1 LKQSTTIRLF
11 IAGLIFAT
19 ACRGATATP
28 TLVIRDVSVVDVRA
42 GTTIPHRTVIVRDGH
57 ITVVG
62 PSDETSIPGRLRSDQ
77 LIDGAGKYLIPGLWD
92 MHVHLDSTDLPALVN
107 HGITGARDMG
117 GDLEQLLAWRSRI
130 GADSMIGPRLVF
142 AGPALSGEMTRE
154 RAAHI
159 VDSLAARGVDFIK
172 VHEGLP
178 RAAYYAID
186 SATLDRQLTF
196 VGHVPALLTPV
207 EVANAGQHSIEHLEF
222 VSDRCLAIFSG
233 VGPRDCTARVDSVLD
248 ALARNDT
255 WLCPTIGSFR
265 IFATQQ
271 FPAIQTGFAALVPR
285 IRARHIGLLA
295 GTDLGSRGII
305 PGASLHDELALL
317 VQAGFTP
324 AEALLTATL
333 GPAEFLGL
341 SDSLGTVAPEKVAD
355 LVLLERDPLVDI
367 RNTTSIA
374 LVVKGGSVVFRQS
387 IQRAARPSAY
397 HSSLF
402 HW

>member
-1 LKQSTTIRLF
+1 MT
-11 IAGLIFAT
+11 
-19 ACRGATATP
+19 
-28 TLVIRDVSVVDVRA
+28 VVDVRA
-42 GTTIPHRTVIVRDGH
+42 ATTVLHRTVIIRGGR
-57 ITVVG
+57 ITTVG
-62 PSDETSIPGRLRSDQ
+62 LSDSTSIPGRIRSDQ
-77 LIDGAGKYLIPGLWD
+77 IIDGTGKYLIPGLWD
-92 MHVHLDSTDLPALVN
+92 MHVHLDSTDLPALVY

-117 GDLEQLLAWRSRI
+117 GDLEQLLAWRRRI
-130 GADSMIGPRLVF
+130 SADSLVGPRLVF
-142 AGPALSGEMTRE
+142 AGPALSGEMTPE
-154 RAAHI
+154 RAVQI

-186 SATLDRQLTF
+186 GAALGRHLTL
-196 VGHVPALLTPV
+196 VGHVPAQLTPI
-207 EVANAGQHSIEHLEF
+207 EVANAGQRSIEHLEF
-222 VSDRCLAIFSG
+222 VPDRCLTIFSAHR
-233 VGPRDCTARVDSVLD
+233 PPDCVASVDSMLD

-265 IFATQQ
+265 VFARQQ
-271 FPAIQTGFAALVPR
+271 FPAIQAGFTALVPR
-285 IRARHIGLLA
+285 IRARHIALLA

-324 AEALLTATL
+324 AEALRAATL

-341 SDSLGTVAPEKVAD
+341 TDSLGTVAPGMVAD
-355 LVLLERDPLVDI
+355 VVLLNGDPLADI
-367 RNTTSIA
+367 RNTRSIA
-374 LVVKGGSVVFRQS
+374 LVLKSGTAALSTGL
-387 IQRAARPSAY
+387 QRPTGRPSAY

>member
-1 LKQSTTIRLF
+1 
-11 IAGLIFAT
+11 
-19 ACRGATATP
+19 
-28 TLVIRDVSVVDVRA
+28 
-42 GTTIPHRTVIVRDGH
+42 
-57 ITVVG
+57 
-62 PSDETSIPGRLRSDQ
+62 
-77 LIDGAGKYLIPGLWD
+77 
-92 MHVHLDSTDLPALVN
+92 
-107 HGITGARDMG
+107 
-117 GDLEQLLAWRSRI
+117 
-130 GADSMIGPRLVF
+130 
-142 AGPALSGEMTRE
+142 
-154 RAAHI
+154 
-159 VDSLAARGVDFIK
+159 
-172 VHEGLP
+172 
-178 RAAYYAID
+178 
-186 SATLDRQLTF
+186 
-196 VGHVPALLTPV
+196 
-207 EVANAGQHSIEHLEF
+207 
-222 VSDRCLAIFSG
+222 
-233 VGPRDCTARVDSVLD
+233 VDSVLD

-355 LVLLERDPLVDI
+355 LVLLERDPLADI
-367 RNTTSIA
+367 RNTASIA